1 MPRFRTAAAATLL
14 VIPIVAGGFLLQ
26 EAPAHSNAVLFDQV
40 MSLVRNQYVDSI
52 PLATGYEKAARVLV
66 RELNDPYSELLSPKQ
81 SEDFNR
87 TTGGRYGGTGMSITQ
102 QVGGGFV
109 VERVF
114 PNTPAEEAGVREGDH
129 IIAVDNTSTA
139 TLELPKVSEL
149 LRGEPGSQVTVT
161 YSRASVPEPIK
172 LRFTRRVI
180 HIPAVPYSTL
190 FADHIGYVP
199 LQTFNENAAD
209 EVATS
214 VEKLEHDG
222 AKGIVL
228 DMRDNGGGIVDQ
240 ALKTS
245 SLFLRDGLEISSVRS
260 RSQPTEVLRSSGRH
274 VALTIPLVVLVDGGS
289 ASATEIVAGALQD
302 HDRALVIGSNSFG
315 KGLVQSVYQLQGGY
329 QLKITTG
336 KWYTPSGRS
345 IHRERKLVNGSFI
358 EVHPDSLATAS
369 RPTYKSDA
377 GRVVYGG
384 GGIRPDIM
392 VPDDT
397 VTTAEREFLR
407 AAAPQA
413 QPINTVLQNYALE
426 LKGTV
431 PRDFQV
437 PVTWTAELMR
447 RLQVAGVKVDPA
459 FDGAARRFLT
469 RDLANRV
476 ARMSF
481 GEAAAKERLLSE
493 DHQLTRAIDLLEKSS
508 TQAQLLAAAGP
519 ASASVRK

>member
-52 PLATGYEKAARVLV
+52 PPATSYEKAARGLV

-87 TTGGRYGGTGMSITQ
+87 STGGRYGGTGMSVTDEGNS
-102 QVGGGFV
+102 VFV

-129 IIAVDNTSTA
+129 IVAVDNTPTA
-139 TLELPKVSEL
+139 TLSLNKVSEL
-149 LRGEPGSQVTVT
+149 LRGEPGSQVSVT
-161 YSRASVPEPIK
+161 YARAAVPEPIK

-180 HIPAVPYSTL
+180 HIPAVPYSAI

-209 EVATS
+209 EVAES
-214 VEKLEHDG
+214 VAKLQSEG

-260 RSQPTEVLRSSGRH
+260 RNQPTEVLHSSGRH
-274 VALTIPLVVLVDGGS
+274 VALTIPLVVLLDGGS

-345 IHRERKLVNGSFI
+345 IHRERKLVNGSFV
-358 EVHPDSLATAS
+358 EVHPDSLSAS
-369 RPTYKSDA
+369 ARPAFKSDG

-384 GGIRPDIM
+384 GGIRPDVM

-407 AAAPQA
+407 AAAPKVQE
-413 QPINTVLQNYALE
+413 INTVLQNYALD

-431 PRDFQV
+431 PRDFTV
-437 PVTWTAELMR
+437 SPAWTAELMR
-447 RLQVAGVKVDPA
+447 RLQAAGVKIEPA
-459 FDGAARRFLT
+459 QDSAARRFLT
-469 RDLANRV
+469 HDLANRV
-476 ARMSF
+476 ERMSF
-481 GEAAAKERLLSE
+481 GEAAAKQRLLSE
-493 DHQLTRAIDLLEKSS
+493 DHQLLRAIDLLERSS
-508 TQAQLLAAAGP
+508 TQAQLLAAATP
-519 ASASVRK
+519 ASGSVQK